1 MAQQANDGGQGRGF
15 WLGIGRLSV
24 VAVMCVGMGGGR
36 RNREIATWAPRV
48 LEETWWSK
56 GDVLFD
62 RAKTQL
68 IG

>member
-1 MAQQANDGGQGRGF
+1 M
-15 WLGIGRLSV
+15 SV
-24 VAVMCVGMGGGR
+24 VAVMCAGMGGGR
-36 RNREIATWAPRV
+36 SREIATWAPMV
-48 LEETWWSK
+48 LEETWSK